1 MVLASSLYSQLL
13 QQIPR
18 TTFLRLVSKHDA
30 EKHAKGFMCW
40 TQLVSMLFCHL
51 ARADSLRE
59 ICNGLECCLGKL
71 HHLGVSRAPNKST
84 LSYANAHR
92 PAELFEDLF
101 LKLLNTFRSAGML
114 GDGKHRFRFKNK
126 LLTLDATVISLC
138 LSLYTCFW
146 TTQTTCRSSSTSP
159 KPSCTT

>member
-1 MVLASSLYSQLL
+1 MVLTSSLFSQLL

-18 TTFLRLVSKHDA
+18 TTFFQLIRKHDA
-30 EKHAKGFMCW
+30 EKHAKGFTCW

-71 HHLGVSRAPNKST
+71 HHLGVERAPNKST

-101 LKLLNTFRSAGML
+101 YRLLEFYASLRATERSPTE
-114 GDGKHRFRFKNK
+114 F
-126 LLTLDATVISLC
+126 
-138 LSLYTCFW
+138 
-146 TTQTTCRSSSTSP
+146 SS
-159 KPSCTT
+159 